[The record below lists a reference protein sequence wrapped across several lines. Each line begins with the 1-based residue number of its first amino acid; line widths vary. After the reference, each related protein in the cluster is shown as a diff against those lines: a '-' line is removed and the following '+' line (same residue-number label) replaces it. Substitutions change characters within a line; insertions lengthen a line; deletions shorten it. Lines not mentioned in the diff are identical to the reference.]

1 MRKTKLQRAICLLL
15 ALLLLVSGA
24 TLAVG
29 AENVATSDV
38 LNPSVTDKTI
48 ADYREELESISYGEY
63 SKDFKGYNKATET
76 VIIDAIADLDK
87 SQTTLEFLTDEEW
100 ARLVADKSLAS
111 SLVGIYETE
120 YDGVKALYTPGDGEV
135 TFTAKNVTEGLYAI
149 RIYYWPVE
157 GKSASIE
164 RELYINGSASFK
176 EARSLT
182 LPKVW
187 DNAYE
192 TYTYVL
198 PKNANAQ
205 ELISRAKA
213 LGLTAKMSDDSSAI
227 LVDFPDVW
235 TPEAAA
241 FLMDELGARF
251 FVTDKD
257 NNEIRPAAVQTPE
270 WCVYEMI
277 DSQGYYTDCFEFIL
291 TPDAD
296 GNVSVTLKGMNEPM
310 AISKIELFPKKDI
323 LTYDEYI
330 AQYKDAPMGESVLKL
345 EAEIP
350 SNLSTNTVY
359 PVEDRSSAANSPSDT
374 SRMVLNTIGGEKWQ
388 TPGQAVEYT
397 FRVDSTGLY
406 TFDMRFKQNVLD
418 GLFTSRSIRLYS
430 EDLKETDPG
439 YYNGYP
445 FQEAAQVRFGY
456 SGYWQSTSM
465 TDGSLDAEGNQREF
479 MFYLV
484 EGVTYTLRMEVTLGT
499 MAPIISQIE
508 DSLDHINDDYLNII
522 RLTGSNPDD
531 YRDYNFTRIMPQTL
545 ADMILQSD
553 VLENIANDLTEI
565 AGQSSSTV
573 ATLIKVSEL
582 LYRMRDEDE
591 IARHLATLKS
601 YIGSLGTFLTDAK
614 KQPLQLDYILI
625 QSPENDLPEDEPG
638 FFKKIGHEIS
648 SFIQSFF
655 RDYNSM
661 GAMVEIED
669 GDALEVWVAYGR
681 DQSQVI
687 RNLVTN
693 DFTANNGIAVD
704 LKLVSGGTLL
714 PSILA
719 GMGPDV
725 YLGIGHG
732 EVINYAI
739 RGALAT
745 LDVDSEGNV
754 REDFETVTQSFTE
767 AAMMVLGI
775 ENADGEMHY
784 YALPETQSFPML
796 FVRIDILASLG
807 IEIPKTWND
816 IYQAQTVLEGNNMEI
831 GLNQDYKMFLY
842 QNGGELFADG
852 GMRINLDSKKGLLA
866 FETMCNLFT
875 MHSFPY
881 QYDAANR
888 FRSGEMPILIADYT
902 GMYNQLKVFATE
914 IDGLWKF
921 VPLPGLEDEN
931 GVINN
936 SAISGVNADIMV
948 KGTDKEDEAW
958 EYLKWYT
965 GADCQ
970 TAYANDM
977 ASILGDS
984 AKHPTAN
991 KTALASMPW
1000 TTEEYTEVQKQFQK
1014 LASVPNYPGTYYIDR
1029 YTGFA
1034 FLDAYNNDADPTAE
1048 LLSYINTINKEI
1060 SRKRTEFALETLEIG
1075 QTLADKRS
1083 EQAMEALTLLA
1094 EESSEFDS
1102 IVATAKIATA
1112 DEDIVILRECAEAL
1126 MEKLSGV
1133 DAEAYTVMVQKQDQT
1148 AKNGGYRIDSL
1159 DLYQL
1164 IYFAATCLSDAAN
1177 ALASY

>member
-1 MRKTKLQRAICLLL
+1 MRKTKLQRVACSLL
-15 ALLLLVSGA
+15 AFLLLVSGA
-24 TLAVG
+24 TVTVG
-29 AENVATSDV
+29 AEDVAATGS

-48 ADYREELESISYGEY
+48 ADYKEELDSITYEEY
-63 SKDFKGYNKATET
+63 SKGFKDYDKASTT
-76 VIIDAIADLDK
+76 VVVDAIEDLDM
-87 SQTTLEFLTDEEW
+87 SQTTLKSLTDEEW
-100 ARLVADKSLAS
+100 ARLSADKSLATT
-111 SLVGIYETE
+111 LVGIYKTE

-135 TFTAKNVTEGLYAI
+135 TFTAKNVTEGRYAI

-187 DNAYE
+187 SNTYE
-192 TYTYVL
+192 TYKHVL
-198 PKNANAQ
+198 TKDDNAQ
-205 ELISRAKA
+205 ELLARAEGMGLKA
-213 LGLTAKMSDDSSAI
+213 E
-227 LVDFPDVW
+227 LVKDENVIAFTLPDVW
-235 TPEAAA
+235 TAERSA
-241 FLMDELGARF
+241 FLLDELGARF
-251 FVTDKD
+251 FKTDKD
-257 NNEIRPAAVQTPE
+257 NNELRPATEQTPE
-270 WCVYEMI
+270 WCVYELI
-277 DSQGYYTDCFEFIL
+277 DSQGYYTECFEFVL
-291 TPDAD
+291 TPDEN
-296 GNVSVTLKGMNEPM
+296 GNVAITIKGMNEPM
-310 AISKIELFPKKDI
+310 AISKIELLPKKDI

-330 AQYKDAPMGESVLKL
+330 AQYKDAPMGGSVVKL
-345 EAEIP
+345 ETELP
-350 SNLSTNTVY
+350 THLSTNTVY
-359 PVEDRSSAANSPSDT
+359 PVEDRSSAANSPTDT

-388 TPGQAVEYT
+388 TPGQATEYS
-397 FRVDSTGLY
+397 FQVDSTGLY
-406 TFDMRFKQNVLD
+406 TFDARFKQNVLD

-430 EDLKETDPG
+430 EGLKETDPG

-445 FQEAAQVRFGY
+445 FKEAAQVRFGY

-465 TDGSLDAEGNQREF
+465 IDGSVDENGNQREF

-484 EGVTYTLRMEVTLGT
+484 EGVTYTMRLEVTLGT

-508 DSLDHINDDYLNII
+508 DSLNHINDDYLNII
-522 RLTGSNPDD
+522 RLTGSKPDD
-531 YRDYNFTRIMPQTL
+531 YRDYNFRRVMPQTM
-545 ADMILQSD
+545 ADMILQSE
-553 VLENIANDLTEI
+553 VLADIAENLTEI
-565 AGQSSSTV
+565 AGTASSTV
-573 ATLIKVSEL
+573 ATLVKVSEL

-591 IARHLATLKS
+591 IARHLETLKS

-625 QSPENDLPEDEPG
+625 QSPEGELPMDEPG
-638 FFKKIGHEIS
+638 FFKKLAHEIS

-661 GAMVEIED
+661 GAMVEIAD
-669 GDALEVWVAYGR
+669 GEALEVWVAYGR

-693 DFTANNGIAVD
+693 DFTTNKGIAVD

-725 YLGIGHG
+725 YLGIAHG

-745 LDVDSEGNV
+745 LDVDSQGNV
-754 REDFETVTQSFTE
+754 REDFEDVTKNFTE
-767 AAMMVLGI
+767 AAMLVLGI

-784 YALPETQSFPML
+784 YALPETQTFPML
-796 FVRIDILASLG
+796 FVRIDILASLD

-842 QNGGELFADG
+842 QNGGELFADN

-881 QYDAANR
+881 KYDAANR
-888 FRSGEMPILIADYT
+888 FRSGEMPILISDYT

-921 VPLPGLEDEN
+921 VPLPGTEDEN
-931 GVINN
+931 GVIDN
-936 SAISGVNADIMV
+936 SAISGISADIIV
-948 KGTDKEDEAW
+948 KNTDKENEAW

-991 KTALASMPW
+991 RIALASMPW
-1000 TTEEYTEVQKQFQK
+1000 TTEEYAEVSRQFEK

-1029 YTGFA
+1029 YTEFA
-1034 FLDAYNNDADPTAE
+1034 FLDAYNNDADPTTE
-1048 LLSYINTINKEI
+1048 LLSYINTINSEI
-1060 SRKRTEFALETLEIG
+1060 TRKRTEFALETLEIG
-1075 QTLADKRS
+1075 QTLADKRGA
-1083 EQAMEALTLLA
+1083 QAMEALTLLA
-1094 EESSEFDS
+1094 EDSSAYDAILS
-1102 IVATAKIATA
+1102 MAKIAIA
-1112 DEDIVILRECAEAL
+1112 DEETVILKECADTL
-1126 MEKLSGV
+1126 MAKLAGV
-1133 DAEAYTVMVQKQDQT
+1133 DAAAYTVAVQKQDQL
-1148 AKNGGYRIDSL
+1148 AKNGGYKIDSL
-1159 DLYQL
+1159 NQNQL
-1164 IYFAATCLSDAAN
+1164 IYFAATCLYDTAA
-1177 ALASY
+1177 ALATY